1 MTRADYRNQ
10 MKKLLLKIFILL
22 AFVAGFLAVL
32 EYFSIREDTK
42 AVIAGLTNS
51 EDYLTQGSGAA
62 SILPVIDSVSQS
74 DGKNVLVIGDSIA
87 GQMFSGLAQ
96 DYPEVKIA
104 CANAA
109 INISGQCMLAAR
121 YLDTHPEAT
130 DVWLFA
136 HPLTL
141 IRGYDMELGYGYA
154 VMPFA
159 MDGTLDYL
167 DEETVNEMMSAYG
180 RLSMNPYAASF
191 IDASP
196 LNRKLFLSYIR
207 MHREPYVQDNDYEI
221 ASRCII
227 RLKEL
232 CESKGVTF
240 HFYSSPSTEYYRE
253 KIEET
258 RSDYEMSGMY
268 LLYPDYLDRIY
279 YFPDEWSSDMTHFSE
294 EYAVREVYD
303 AIIDEAY
310 DGCFTSGRM

>member
-1 MTRADYRNQ
+1 
-10 MKKLLLKIFILL
+10 MKKLILKISILL
-22 AFVAGFLAVL
+22 VFVGCVLAVL

-51 EDYLTQGSGAA
+51 EDYLTQGSGTVE
-62 SILPVIDSVSQS
+62 ITPIIDSVSIA
-74 DGKNVLVIGDSIA
+74 DGTTVLVLGDSIA
-87 GQMFSGLAQ
+87 RQLFTGMS
-96 DYPEVKIA
+96 DEYPELKIA

-109 INISGQCMLAAR
+109 INISGQYMLAAK

-130 DVWLFA
+130 DIWLYA

-141 IRGYDMELGYGYA
+141 VRGYDLELGYGYA

-159 MDGTLDYL
+159 IDGCLGFLDDKTV
-167 DEETVNEMMSAYG
+167 DEMSSVYG
-180 RLSMNPYAASF
+180 RLSLNPDVAFY

-207 MHREPYVQDNDYEI
+207 MYNEEYIQDNDYEI
-221 ASRCII
+221 AFRCIL

-232 CESKGVTF
+232 CESKGVAF

-258 RSDYEMSGMY
+258 RYDYEMSG
-268 LLYPDYLDRIY
+268 LYDIYPGYLDDVY
-279 YFPDEWSSDMTHFSE
+279 YFPNEWSGDMTHFSE

-303 AIIDEAY
+303 SVIDQAY
-310 DGCFTSGRM
+310 EECFLCYNNL